1 MTSLTSVRNRDPGNA
16 GNAAGKQKAPE
27 TGGVRSVQRAFSL
40 LACLDARRP
49 KATLTDFTNLTGLA
63 TSTVQRLLHTLEG
76 EGILRRLSDGRYTF
90 GSGLIQIA
98 VAALQGIELYDLA
111 EPHLERLSQAT
122 RETANLAVLD
132 EKGQAIYL
140 RRSPS
145 PLAIRHANWL
155 GRSFPADGTAI
166 GAALTGNVPG
176 RGVVSTRKTIEPDV
190 TAIAAPVYGPAGDI
204 AGAISITGPTF
215 RIDDGAIEDFAAL
228 VAAEAR
234 ELTGQIGGIWPH
246 GEGPRP

>member
-1 MTSLTSVRNRDPGNA
+1 MTSLTSVRNRDA
-16 GNAAGKQKAPE
+16 GNAAATQKASE
-27 TGGVRSVQRAFSL
+27 TGSVRSVQRAFSL
-40 LACLDARRP
+40 LSCLDARRP

-90 GSGLIQIA
+90 GGGLIQIA

-132 EKGQAIYL
+132 ENGQALYL
-140 RRSPS
+140 RRAPS

-155 GRSFPADGTAI
+155 GRSFPAGGTAI
-166 GAALTGNVPG
+166 GAALTGKVPA

-204 AGAISITGPTF
+204 EGAISITGPTF
-215 RIDDGAIEDFAAL
+215 RIDDGALENFAAL

-234 ELTGQIGGIWPH
+234 DLTGQIGGIWPH
-246 GEGPRP
+246 GESRGTRAC